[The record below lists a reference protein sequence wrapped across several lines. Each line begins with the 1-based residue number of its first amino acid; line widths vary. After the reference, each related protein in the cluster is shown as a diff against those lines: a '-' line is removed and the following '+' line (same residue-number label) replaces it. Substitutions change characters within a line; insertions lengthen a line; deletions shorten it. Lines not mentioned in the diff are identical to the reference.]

1 MGCICS
7 KSAEE
12 EAPPVESLPK
22 AVPVVS
28 VTVPNKTLNHFVSI
42 KKDDSFNIAP
52 PKQKERS
59 FSRNNSVSSS
69 SRASSRPKENGT
81 AQAVVPPMPQFME
94 ESDRKKSVQII
105 HTQSLRTSGP
115 IMHTQSQKK
124 SGQLAPAPSHK
135 KSGPLVQPQTQ
146 GKRSG
151 GHVRSATVGLS
162 GGANNELT
170 IEEVH
175 EVDPSGNAVGFSG
188 EHVIAGWPA
197 WLTEVAGEAVHGWLP
212 RRADS
217 FEKLNKVEYLICFF
231 NFSTSFIRAHLLFS
245 LASYF
250 FFSSASSVGPFI

>member
-12 EAPPVESLPK
+12 EAPAVESLPK
-22 AVPVVS
+22 AVPVVP

-42 KKDDSFNIAP
+42 EKDESSTTTAA
-52 PKQKERS
+52 PKQKEGS
-59 FSRNNSVSSS
+59 FSRNNSHSSS
-69 SRASSRPKENGT
+69 SRARSRPKENGT
-81 AQAVVPPMPQFME
+81 TQAPPMPQYME
-94 ESDRKKSVQII
+94 DSDRKKSGPIM
-105 HTQSLRTSGP
+105 HNQSLRTSGL
-115 IMHTQSQKK
+115 IHVQSQKK
-124 SGQLAPAPSHK
+124 SGQLVPVASNK

-162 GGANNELT
+162 GGASNEL
-170 IEEVH
+170 IVEEVH
-175 EVDPSGNAVGFSG
+175 DVDPSGNAIGFSG

-217 FEKLNKVEYLICFF
+217 FEKLNKVEYLSFF
-231 NFSTSFIRAHLLFS
+231 FQFPISFVRARLLIS
-245 LASYF
+245 LAF
-250 FFSSASSVGPFI
+250 FFSCHASSVGPLL